1 MVLTDELYVLR
12 INVGVLQI
20 LLWLETL
27 SFQLLVGKVLILL
40 FSSTYDFQL
49 ELQAILNGKLLILFP
64 VLK

>member
-12 INVGVLQI
+12 INVGVLPI

>member
-1 MVLTDELYVLR
+1 MLTDELYVLR

-20 LLWLETL
+20 LLLLETL

-40 FSSTYDFQL
+40 FPSTYDFQL